1 MISEQSIQPKK
12 NSVDSVNSVKKNPS
26 TQAIKFMK
34 TYLYKILFISFSC
47 SLLSHAQE
55 LSEKE
60 EVLPA
65 KLAIIAIGPK
75 PPRRFG
81 SPEGDKPN
89 SAAALLPP
97 KPGEIPPR
105 RLYFEIKEEKKTT
118 EPQKDEKKPPLKLK
132 SINVTFNN
140 PSHFI
145 EVPPRKILKLQRR
158 GNSELSDY
166 ISIAPLKPGSMTVVL
181 LRPTGKGDKR
191 WVSEPKQYKI
201 DLLDDELNN
210 KRLAILNLSRRPVK
224 SIFHKDKK
232 MIPAGG
238 FQAYECIEGLEL
250 HRMVAAY
257 GREDKIIYNTALRL
271 NKSNRLLF
279 YVLYDANPNT
289 NDGRTVGLFR
299 TSMPE
304 EAKKEEPKETI
315 PAAEPEK

>member
-1 MISEQSIQPKK
+1 
-12 NSVDSVNSVKKNPS
+12 
-26 TQAIKFMK
+26 MK
-34 TYLYKILFISFSC
+34 TYLYKILLITISST
-47 SLLSHAQE
+47 LLSQAQE
-55 LSEKE
+55 AAEKK

-81 SPEGDKPN
+81 SPDGDKPN

-97 KPGEIPPR
+97 KPGEVPPR
-105 RLYFEIKEEKKTT
+105 RLHFEIKE
-118 EPQKDEKKPPLKLK
+118 DDKKPLLKPK

-145 EVPPRKILKLQRR
+145 EVPPSRILKLQRR
-158 GNSELSDY
+158 DSGGNSELSDY
-166 ISIAPLKPGSMTVVL
+166 LSIAPLKPGSMTVVL

-250 HRMVAAY
+250 HRMAAAY

-304 EAKKEEPKETI
+304 EAKKEDPKETI

>member
-1 MISEQSIQPKK
+1 
-12 NSVDSVNSVKKNPS
+12 
-26 TQAIKFMK
+26 MK
-34 TYLYKILFISFSC
+34 TYLYKILIFSFSC

-55 LSEKE
+55 SSKKKE
-60 EVLPA
+60 ILPA

-81 SPEGDKPN
+81 SPDESRPN

-97 KPGEIPPR
+97 RPGEIPPR
-105 RLYFEIKEEKKTT
+105 RLHFEITQKKQQSGAKKLKEDAKKT
-118 EPQKDEKKPPLKLK
+118 PLKMK

-145 EVPPRKILKLQRR
+145 EVPPNKTLKLQRR
-158 GNSELSDY
+158 DSRGSSELSDY
-166 ISIAPLKPGSMTVVL
+166 ISITPLLPGSMTLVL
-181 LRPTGKGDKR
+181 LRPSGKGDNR
-191 WVSEPKQYKI
+191 WVSEPRKYKI
-201 DLLDDELNN
+201 DLLDEKLKN

-238 FQAYECIEGLEL
+238 FHSYESIQGLEL
-250 HRMVAAY
+250 HRIAAAY
-257 GREDKIIYNTALRL
+257 GREDRIIYNTGLRL
-271 NKSNRLLF
+271 NKSNHLLF

-299 TSMPE
+299 TSMDSE
-304 EAKKEEPKETI
+304 KAGKAEQEKEKQATP
-315 PAAEPEK
+315 PSEPEN